1 MFASYL
7 TQGPTTNKGK
17 TKHGFLFVIVKKI
30 VVILCTDGGGKIS
43 QREEEGITARIE
55 ELLGE
60 KGLIVWW
67 NRSTKTKR
75 SFLRRSRPLPA
86 PAGSIEMP
94 TKGELST
101 INPKEFTLVL
111 KTRLRR
117 GRISYDE
124 SDVRLE
130 GWTACQNMEENLLRE
145 WQSTNIAELL
155 VFRENKT
162 GRERTLVI
170 KDFET
175 RMKSLEECIKV
186 RLESFGLITSSGGS
200 VTGTS
205 VTSVMDTIAVTS
217 TSDTGVRSQS
227 HPAPAGSI
235 EMPTKGELSTHVERL
250 INSKEFTLV
259 LKTRLRRGRISYDES
274 DVRLE
279 GWTACQNMEE
289 NLLREWQS
297 TNIAELLVFRE
308 NKTGRE
314 RTLVIKDFETGMKQL
329 GKSREGLLES
339 FGLITSSGGNVI
351 GTSVTSLMDTSAVT
365 STSDTSVTGLANAG
379 AEVSIVA
386 GMSGLANAGAPK
398 EIGTSCGI
406 S

>member
-1 MFASYL
+1 M
-7 TQGPTTNKGK
+7 
-17 TKHGFLFVIVKKI
+17 
-30 VVILCTDGGGKIS
+30 ILCTDGGGKIS

-75 SFLRRSRPLPA
+75 FFLRRSRPLPA
-86 PAGSIEMP
+86 PAGSIEIP
-94 TKGELST
+94 TKGELWT
-101 INPKEFTLVL
+101 INRKEFTLVL

-130 GWTACQNMEENLLRE
+130 GWTACQNMEENLLRNWQSTNIAELSVFRNNKTGQERTLVIKDFETRMKPLGEGMKGFLESCGFTTSSWGSVIGTSVTSVMDTSVMDTSAVTSTSDTSVRSQSHPAPAASIEMPTKEELSTDVLRPINPKEFTLVLKTRLRRGRISYDESDVRLQGWRACEKMEDDLLRE

-175 RMKSLEECIKV
+175 RMKPLG
-186 RLESFGLITSSGGS
+186 ESI
-200 VTGTS
+200 
-205 VTSVMDTIAVTS
+205 
-217 TSDTGVRSQS
+217 R
-227 HPAPAGSI
+227 
-235 EMPTKGELSTHVERL
+235 
-250 INSKEFTLV
+250 
-259 LKTRLRRGRISYDES
+259 
-274 DVRLE
+274 
-279 GWTACQNMEE
+279 
-289 NLLREWQS
+289 
-297 TNIAELLVFRE
+297 
-308 NKTGRE
+308 
-314 RTLVIKDFETGMKQL
+314 
-329 GKSREGLLES
+329 GLLES

-351 GTSVTSLMDTSAVT
+351 GTSVTSVMDTSAVT

-386 GMSGLANAGAPK
+386 GMSGLANAGEPK